1 MSIKEAFFS
10 VCEDAKPAVSSY
22 VSLYVRVPYYGGP
35 EEGGWWGEDHH
46 LVAYK
51 HCNTP
56 DRAKAV
62 RRDVTALAEEL
73 SSDARREFGEQC
85 LREMAWLDAR
95 GLDAD
100 YLPEPDGEVEY
111 YVAEEK
117 SPGSLASTGC
127 RHYE

>member
-1 MSIKEAFFS
+1 MSVKEAFFS
-10 VCEDAKPAVSSY
+10 VCEDAKPAVGTY

-51 HCNTP
+51 HCTSSE
-56 DRAKAV
+56 RAAAV
-62 RRDVTALAEEL
+62 REAVESLALEL
-73 SSDARREFGEQC
+73 SEQAQREFGDTC

-95 GLDAD
+95 GLDAGW
-100 YLPEPDGEVEY
+100 LPEPDGEAEY

-117 SPGSLASTGC
+117 SPGSLATTGC

>member
-35 EEGGWWGEDHH
+35 EEGGWWGEDHR

-51 HCNTP
+51 HCSYP
-56 DRAKAV
+56 DHAEAV
-62 RRDVTALAEEL
+62 RRDVEALAEEL
-73 SSDARREFGEQC
+73 SSESRREFGEQC
-85 LREMAWLDAR
+85 LREMEWLEAR
-95 GLDAD
+95 GLDANF
-100 YLPEPDGEVEY
+100 LPEPDGEVEY
-111 YVAEEK
+111 YVAEEQ

>member
-22 VSLYVRVPYYGGP
+22 VSLYVVVPYYGGP
-35 EEGGWWGEDHH
+35 EEGGWWGQDHRI
-46 LVAYK
+46 VAYK
-51 HCNTP
+51 HCDTP
-56 DRAKAV
+56 ERASAV
-62 RRDVTALAEEL
+62 RRDVRAFAAEL
-73 SSDARREFGEQC
+73 SDRAKREFGDRC
-85 LREMAWLDAR
+85 LREMEWLDAR

-100 YLPEPDGEVEY
+100 WLPEPDGEVEY
-111 YVAEEK
+111 YVAEEE